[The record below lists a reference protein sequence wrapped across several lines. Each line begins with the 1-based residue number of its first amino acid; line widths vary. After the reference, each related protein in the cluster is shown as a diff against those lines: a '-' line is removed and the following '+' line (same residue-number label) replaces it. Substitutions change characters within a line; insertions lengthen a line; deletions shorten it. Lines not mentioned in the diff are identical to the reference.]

1 MSLLQEWKIR
11 RAQAAAQRMIDE
23 RDAAHYPPSRYD
35 PLHRQTDF
43 DPPGAPNKE

>member
-23 RDAAHYPPSRYD
+23 RDAEHATVMRAPHG
-35 PLHRQTDF
+35 
-43 DPPGAPNKE
+43 GATGQV